1 MKAKSM
7 LTKVSLLNSNLDFEH
22 EKGGKIERMFTAL
35 MIYTLLFPITNI
47 RSSAH
52 VFFFGGLEPTGVATI
67 LMLMKKGKEK
77 KRKNTKGFREKAT
90 MIIANC
96 KTMRTKFSEKDFR
109 TTAANNKMKKIKFKK
124 E

>member
-77 KRKNTKGFREKAT
+77 KKQQRLQRES
-90 MIIANC
+90 NNDN
-96 KTMRTKFSEKDFR
+96 SELQNDENYKVQ
-109 TTAANNKMKKIKFKK
+109 
-124 E
+124 